1 MSNPGDYRLHP
12 PLAHRD
18 YLILTDLLAW
28 LQAVLPSTSGAVL
41 DYGCGDSPYRSLFPG
56 RPYSRADV
64 AGEKNLD
71 FTIAAD
77 ETIAAPDGAF
87 GTVLSTQVLEHVYLA
102 PEYLAEAYRVLAPG
116 GRLLLS
122 THGTFEEHGHPHDHR
137 RWTLHALRLD
147 LERAGFVVE
156 RADKLTVG
164 PRALGYLMH
173 SQIWRLNP
181 SRRSVLG
188 FVTQYLRNSIAR
200 HPAAWNRFIAACSAN
215 HGVVP
220 GPAVDETFYIGIA
233 YVARKP

>member
-1 MSNPGDYRLHP
+1 MNHPGDYRLHP

-28 LQAVLPSTSGAVL
+28 LHTALPSTSGAVL
-41 DYGCGDSPYRSLFPG
+41 DFGCGDSPYRSLFAD

-64 AGEKNLD
+64 PGEKNLD

-77 ETIAAPDGAF
+77 ETIAAPTEAF

-164 PRALGYLMH
+164 PRALGYLLA
-173 SQIWRLNP
+173 SQLWRLNP

-188 FVTQYLRNSIAR
+188 FAVQFLRRSIAR
-200 HPAAWNRFIAACSAN
+200 QPAGWNRFIASCTAR
-215 HGVVP
+215 HVMLP